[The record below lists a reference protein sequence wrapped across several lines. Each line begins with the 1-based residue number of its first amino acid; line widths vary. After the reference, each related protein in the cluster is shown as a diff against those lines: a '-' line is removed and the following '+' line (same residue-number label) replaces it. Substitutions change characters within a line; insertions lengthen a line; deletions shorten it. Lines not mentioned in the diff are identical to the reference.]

1 VEFNKT
7 AYNNKELSSR
17 FIDEELVPDT
27 GVSKENPL
35 LLIMDC
41 TAFYKTRNILN
52 KLKDTGVDIG
62 MVPPGHTGLLQPLD
76 THINGLFKILLKEET
91 ELYVNARE
99 ERLGCVE
106 KWAISEKRVMSTY
119 TIFNTLERLQ
129 NEKRD
134 IIAKSFRDTGIYMAP
149 DKSED
154 HLIRIKGFEDK
165 LIMLGDLEYRD
176 REIKGYEYRPIKVE
190 PEDAFV
196 LDSEVEQTMNFS
208 GLSVMQ
214 LKDCCKKRGIKGYS
228 KWKRDELKEKL
239 AIWQEAWNEANATVT
254 AGRQ

>member
-7 AYNNKELSSR
+7 AYNNEELFSR

-41 TAFYKTRNILN
+41 AAFHKTRDILN
-52 KLKDTGVDIG
+52 KLKDTGVDVG

-76 THINGLFKILLKEET
+76 THINGLFKTLLKEET
-91 ELYVNARE
+91 ELYVDVRE

-106 KWAISEKRVMSTY
+106 KWAISEKRVMSTH
-119 TIFNTLERLQ
+119 TVFNALERLQ

-154 HLIRIKGFEDK
+154 HLMRIKGFEDK
-165 LIMLGDLEYRD
+165 PIMLGDLEYRD
-176 REIKGYEYRPIKVE
+176 REIEGYEYRPIKVE
-190 PEDAFV
+190 PEDTFV
-196 LDSEVEQTMNFS
+196 LDSEVEQTMDFS

-228 KWKRDELKEKL
+228 KWKREELKEKL
-239 AIWQEAWNEANATVT
+239 AIWQEAWNEANATVI
-254 AGRQ
+254 AERQ